1 MELTHPVASHQ
12 TVYKYSTGRRKPLFR
27 LLGVKRSLSSD
38 CVSLFSRPR
47 FHASH
52 TVLSER
58 NNIRTS
64 IAVAEE
70 KAVLEAVT
78 FLRPPFAYKHKKKM
92 STTTDPNGWVQN
104 PPSVFVK
111 VHGTSRDD
119 YNGRMGLVL
128 QYADDRRRY
137 MILLCESQAQVS
149 LKPENLVAAGMM
161 EKATAYYQMI
171 KNNPDVQ
178 RQFQQVSA
186 QVQARTGLKVE
197 YVLAIFLLSFTI
209 GWYRLGFSKVMML
222 LTGLVLVLTVVGP
235 DLAAGRDARTCL
247 RNAPARWREVVRQQ
261 IPVVG
266 PKIASNDWLL
276 RGFTAL
282 IVAFVVYSLVA
293 TPNRRGVGPRTAT
306 SIPAAPAMS
315 SELQQKYYKIGF
327 DDAMASK
334 EFGAS
339 LPAPEVVVEETVDI
353 VSGGGDDS
361 GYSSWR
367 SAIGLEDDF
376 AYPTIPKKKSPF
388 TLATAFSVFTIYRI
402 LSPMAF
408 NADGRF
414 DLQLLRAN
422 LSNMEIYKLGIL
434 GFSVYRLVSAFRS

>member
-1 MELTHPVASHQ
+1 
-12 TVYKYSTGRRKPLFR
+12 
-27 LLGVKRSLSSD
+27 
-38 CVSLFSRPR
+38 
-47 FHASH
+47 
-52 TVLSER
+52 
-58 NNIRTS
+58 
-64 IAVAEE
+64 
-70 KAVLEAVT
+70 VLEALT
-78 FLRPPFAYKHKKKM
+78 FLRPPSTTYKHKKTM

-119 YNGRMGLVL
+119 YNGRLGLVL
-128 QYADDRRRY
+128 QYADNRGRY

-178 RQFQQVSA
+178 RQFQQLSA

-197 YVLAIFLLSFTI
+197 YVFAILLLSFTI
-209 GWYRLGFSKVMML
+209 GWYRLGFSNVMML

-247 RNAPARWREVVRQQ
+247 RNAPTRWREVVRQQ

-293 TPNRRGVGPRTAT
+293 TPNRRAVGPRTST
-306 SIPAAPAMS
+306 SIPTAPAMS

-327 DDAMASK
+327 DDAVAGK

-353 VSGGGDDS
+353 VSGGGGDDS

-367 SAIGLEDDF
+367 SAIGLEDDL

-422 LSNMEIYKLGIL
+422 LSNMEVYKLGIL